1 MSPHSKNGCCREMT
15 AGEHSGHEL
24 AATGPRTGYSN
35 RGSTSSRRVPT
46 RNCPTSVQWNGSTS
60 FKKRYSNMRENL
72 VGTYGL
78 GQCYLITTTSLL
90 HLQIQR
96 VCRNSS
102 ANNRWD
108 KTAGR
113 KVWFQFWDSHITF
126 ERSYLARLKYV
137 HHNPALHAVVPV
149 AENYKWCSAAWFAET
164 APVAFINTVNSFKV
178 DQPKVPDDF

>member
-1 MSPHSKNGCCREMT
+1 MRGHVRAFKSGDMSPHSKNGCCREMT

-102 ANNRWD
+102 ANFTD
-108 KTAGR
+108 KPRNNSIVGTKRLGG
-113 KVWFQFWDSHITF
+113 KSGSSFGTVTSHLSGPIW
-126 ERSYLARLKYV
+126 RG
-137 HHNPALHAVVPV
+137 
-149 AENYKWCSAAWFAET
+149 
-164 APVAFINTVNSFKV
+164 
-178 DQPKVPDDF
+178 